1 MEDVNDHD
9 EFNKSTANEGK
20 SSDSSSDDSSLSSDS
35 SDDEGLL

>member
-9 EFNKSTANEGK
+9 EFNKFTANEGK